1 MPARLRFPMLRL
13 TCAAVATAAAL
24 TTTAVEAG
32 EVEVLH
38 WWTSGG
44 EAEAVGTLRD
54 LLEQEGHSW
63 KDFAVAGG
71 AGDSA
76 MTVLKSRAMSGNPPS
91 AAQINGPEIQE
102 WGELGLLGN
111 LDDVAQEGDWDELLP
126 DVVAN
131 MMKYDGHYVAVPVN
145 VHRVNW
151 LWANPEVLADAG
163 VEVPTT
169 WDELFAAG
177 EKLRE
182 AGYVPLAHGGQP
194 WQDTTTFETVVLSLG
209 GADFYRD
216 AFVELDEDTL
226 KSDTMIEALDTFKRL
241 RELMDEGMPGR
252 DWNLA
257 TKMVID
263 GQAAMQIMGDWAK
276 GEFSAA
282 GMEAGSDYVCA
293 PVPGTD
299 ADFIFNIDSFAMFQ
313 LEDDRSAE
321 AQKTLARLILEP
333 DFQASFNKIKGS
345 IPARPDLDMSDF
357 DSCAQRSME
366 DFKAA
371 QANDT
376 LVPSVAHRMAMQS
389 DVQGAFFDIITNYF
403 NDESMT
409 AEQASER
416 LAQAASLAF

>member
-1 MPARLRFPMLRL
+1 MSMS
-13 TCAAVATAAAL
+13 TAQ
-24 TTTAVEAG
+24 AG

-44 EAEAVGTLRD
+44 EAQAVGTLRD
-54 LLEQEGHSW
+54 LLESEGHSW

-111 LDDVAQEGDWDELLP
+111 LDDVAAEENWDELLSP
-126 DVVAN
+126 VVAD
-131 MMKYDGHYVAVPVN
+131 MMRHDGHYVAVPVN

-151 LWANPEVLADAG
+151 MWANPAVLEDAG
-163 VEVPTT
+163 VEIPTS

-177 EKLRE
+177 DALRE

-194 WQDTTTFETVVLSLG
+194 WQDATVFETVALSLG
-209 GADFYRD
+209 GADFYRQ
-216 AFVELDEDTL
+216 AFVELDQDTL
-226 KSDTMIEALDTFKRL
+226 ESDTMIEALETFKRL

-257 TKMVID
+257 TRMVID

-276 GEFSAA
+276 GEFTAA
-282 GMEAGSDYVCA
+282 DMQAGSDYLCA
-293 PVPGTD
+293 PVPGTAD
-299 ADFIFNIDSFAMFQ
+299 DFIFNIDSFAMFQ
-313 LEDDRSAE
+313 LEDEESTA
-321 AQKTLARLILEP
+321 AQKTLARLILQPE
-333 DFQASFNKIKGS
+333 FQKTFNQLKGS
-345 IPARPDLDMSDF
+345 IPARTDLDMSGF
-357 DSCAQRSME
+357 DSCAQRSLD

-371 QANDT
+371 SEGNT
-376 LVPSVAHRMAMQS
+376 LVPSVAHRMAMRS

-409 AEQASER
+409 AEQAAQR
-416 LAQAASLAF
+416 LSQAASLAL

>member
-1 MPARLRFPMLRL
+1 MSAKLPYARRALGAF
-13 TCAAVATAAAL
+13 VTAAAVSVP
-24 TTTAVEAG
+24 AAQAG

-54 LLEQEGHSW
+54 LLESEGHTW

-76 MTVLKSRAMSGNPPS
+76 MTVLKSRAMSGNPPA

-102 WGELGLLGN
+102 WGELGLLAN
-111 LDDVAQEGDWDELLP
+111 LDAVAEEGNWDELLP
-126 DVVAN
+126 GVVAD
-131 MMKYDGHYVAVPVN
+131 MMQHDGHYVAVPVN

-163 VEVPTT
+163 VEMPTT
-169 WDELFAAG
+169 WDEMFSAG
-177 EKLRE
+177 EALRE

-194 WQDTTTFETVVLSLG
+194 WQDATIFESVVLSLG

-216 AFVELDEDTL
+216 AFVELDEDSL
-226 KSDTMIEALDTFKRL
+226 KSDTMIESLSTFKRL
-241 RELMDEGMPGR
+241 RGLMDEGMPGR

-257 TKMVID
+257 TGMVIN

-276 GEFSAA
+276 GEFTAA
-282 GMEAGSDYVCA
+282 DMQAGSDYLCA
-293 PVPGTD
+293 AVPGTED
-299 ADFIFNIDSFAMFQ
+299 AFTFNIDSFAMFK
-313 LEDDRSAE
+313 LDDE
-321 AQKTLARLILEP
+321 AAQQAQQTMARLVLEP
-333 DFQASFNKIKGS
+333 EFQQTFNQIKGS
-345 IPARPDLDMSDF
+345 IPPRTDLDMSAF
-357 DSCAQRSME
+357 DSCAQQSMA
-366 DFKAA
+366 DFQSSREAS
-371 QANDT
+371 T
-376 LVPSVAHRMAMQS
+376 LVPSFAHRMAMRS

-403 NDESMT
+403 NDESMS
-409 AEQASER
+409 AEQAAER